1 MIGPRPLPLPCAEGS
16 FTCKL
21 RVARSGHITKVIQKD
36 SKSGR
41 FAAANLPLLSNL
53 HHRRQDLRRL
63 YSTFPSGFPGGGLLL
78 LRVGMGL
85 ILVVQSYR
93 ALPGTQSSSYGLWV
107 LALITSVVGISFILG
122 LLTPLAGLVAV
133 LIGPTLQLWHST
145 WNPYPPGLWSLSP
158 LVMAVA
164 ITLLG
169 PGAFS
174 LDARFFGRR
183 KVFVPRANNL

>member
-21 RVARSGHITKVIQKD
+21 RVARSGHTTKVIRKN

-41 FAAANLPLLSNL
+41 FVTANPHLFSNL
-53 HHRRQDLRRL
+53 RHWRRDLRRL
-63 YSTFPSGFPGGGLLL
+63 YSTFPNGFPGVGLLL
-78 LRVGMGL
+78 LRVGIGP

-93 ALPGTQSSSYGLWV
+93 ALLGTQSPSYGLWV
-107 LALITSVVGISFILG
+107 LALLTSVIGISFILG
-122 LLTPLAGLVAV
+122 FLTPLAGLFAV
-133 LIGPTLQLWHST
+133 FVGSTLQLWHPT
-145 WNPYPPGLWSLSP
+145 WNPYPPGLWSSSP
-158 LVMAVA
+158 LIMAVA

-183 KVFVPRANNL
+183 KVIVPRANNL